1 MDGSGKCE
9 RSEEVDRGDERSHV
23 FFFIS
28 SLWRRAGVVR
38 IVQSV
43 VVQWGCSRRIAVHSL
58 FDHIASD
65 IMNMSRRLNNSA
77 GSEVVTPWPPIPRG
91 PCGSPNRRP
100 TH

>member
-1 MDGSGKCE
+1 M
-9 RSEEVDRGDERSHV
+9 
-23 FFFIS
+23 
-28 SLWRRAGVVR
+28 VR

-43 VVQWGCSRRIAVHSL
+43 VVQWGWSRRITVHSL

-65 IMNMSRRLNNSA
+65 IVNMSRRLNNSA